1 MFTENLVAIP
11 GNTEYTNIVR
21 SQQRPD
27 GARREF
33 MIFGEWLKKQRT
45 ERKIT
50 QRDLAAAA
58 SISFSMVS
66 RLENGQVGHSPEMLE
81 RIVDAL
87 ASTPEEASAGLPP
100 PNPAIEALAARLASL
115 SAEDQQY
122 VLTLIERLL
131 QPQAR
136 QE

>member
-50 QRDLAAAA
+50 Q
-58 SISFSMVS
+58 
-66 RLENGQVGHSPEMLE
+66 NGG
-81 RIVDAL
+81 I
-87 ASTPEEASAGLPP
+87 
-100 PNPAIEALAARLASL
+100 
-115 SAEDQQY
+115 
-122 VLTLIERLL
+122 
-131 QPQAR
+131 
-136 QE
+136 